1 MARRKKQN
9 DSEQQQEDGPTIGH
23 NVADLHKLIR
33 NCASEMSQIKKER
46 AALNERAGDIRDRL
60 KESGVQTKAFE
71 FALRLYEQEPEAR
84 AEYLDNL
91 RLNFEA
97 LSIGAQSE
105 MFPELKGEAPGFVQD
120 MAQPEAAEPGTVA
133 DMEAQGSA

>member
-1 MARRKKQN
+1 MARKKKEQ
-9 DSEQQQEDGPTIGH
+9 QQQEDGPTIGH

-33 NCASEMSQIKKER
+33 NAASEMTQIKKER
-46 AALNERAGDIRDRL
+46 AALNERAGDIRTKL
-60 KESGVQTKAFE
+60 KESGVQVKAFE

-84 AEYLDNL
+84 NEYLDNL
-91 RLNFEA
+91 RINFEA

-120 MAQPEAAEPGTVA
+120 MAEPEPVGAVA